1 MQCVKMKQEI
11 ISHQWKSK
19 RVEVNLLKSAHQQEQ
34 NLEML
39 EASGKAI
46 LRSKWE
52 GLQNLTEI
60 GITEG
65 YENFPNSTNM
75 DTP

>member
-1 MQCVKMKQEI
+1 
-11 ISHQWKSK
+11 
-19 RVEVNLLKSAHQQEQ
+19 
-34 NLEML
+34 ML
-39 EASGKAI
+39 EAIGKAI